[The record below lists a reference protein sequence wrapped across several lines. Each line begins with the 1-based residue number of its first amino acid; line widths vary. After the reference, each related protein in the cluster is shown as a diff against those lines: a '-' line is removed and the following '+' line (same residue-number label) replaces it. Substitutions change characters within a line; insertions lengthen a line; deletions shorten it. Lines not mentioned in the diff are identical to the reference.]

1 MLLLSCLSLRQAIIE
16 VSKESFTLKTFDFKL
31 MKTYTI
37 GFFSPKKFPKWY
49 WKSSFLISVFYE
61 EPLCS
66 QALCTWSDF
75 SQMVF
80 WSGLRSIC
88 VQRSAR
94 NSKGRWR
101 GAAPFKI
108 NILTLINFWYRVTL
122 LTQRTQKG
130 LFHRR
135 VNVSHGDIYTIM
147 LVTSWPVAQ
156 PIPWWSCHGS
166 DRLSCH
172 MMC

>member
-31 MKTYTI
+31 MKTYTT
-37 GFFSPKKFPKWY
+37 GFFPKKNFQSDTGSLPSWSQFSMRIHSAPRPY
-49 WKSSFLISVFYE
+49 APGVIFL
-61 EPLCS
+61 
-66 QALCTWSDF
+66 
-75 SQMVF
+75 MVF

-94 NSKGRWR
+94 NSKRRWR
-101 GAAPFKI
+101 GAAPFKT
-108 NILTLINFWYRVTL
+108 NILILISFWYHVTL

-130 LFHRR
+130 LFHWR
-135 VNVSHGDIYTIM
+135 VNVSHRDIYTIM
-147 LVTSWPVAQ
+147 LVTSWPVPQ
-156 PIPWWSCHGS
+156 PIPWWSCHGN